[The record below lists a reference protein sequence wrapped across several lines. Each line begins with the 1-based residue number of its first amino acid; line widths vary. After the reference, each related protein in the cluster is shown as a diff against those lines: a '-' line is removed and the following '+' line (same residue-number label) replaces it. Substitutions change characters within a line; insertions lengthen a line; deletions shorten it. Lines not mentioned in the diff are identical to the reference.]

1 MKTEDK
7 EIFEALGRMHP
18 DAQCELNFGT
28 PFQLLVAVILSAQCT
43 DKRVNAVT
51 KELFKKAPTP
61 EDFVAMPVEELE
73 KEIFSCGFYHSKAKA
88 VKEMSASVVEM
99 GGVPETREELMKLR
113 GVGRK
118 TANVVTAVAFD
129 ANAIAVDTH
138 VFRVSNRIGLADART
153 PEETEKQLMARFDEE
168 LWNRLHHLLI
178 FHGRYTCKAQK
189 PDCEGCEL
197 KKCCKYYLKQQK
209 V

>member
-51 KELFKKAPTP
+51 KELFKKASTP

-138 VFRVSNRIGLADART
+138 VFRVSNRIGLAAART

-197 KKCCKYYLKQQK
+197 KKYCKYYLKQQK